1 MPKGNAEMNLQH
13 LKYMVEV
20 EKVGSITKA
29 AANLFMGQ
37 PNLSKAIKEVENEV
51 GIPIFKRSAK
61 GVIPTEKGA
70 EFLEYARAILVQL
83 DKIEGLY
90 KPETTNRISFSI
102 AVPRASYIT
111 HAFTG
116 FVAKLDPAKQLE
128 LDFRETN
135 SVEAIGNVADST
147 YNMAIIRYENTYEE
161 YFLSMLNEK
170 SLKHEPVLDFEYR
183 LLVSSESPLAQYDT
197 VPFNVL
203 DSMTEIIHGDQAV
216 PYLSAAYTRK
226 NTEAGSRRIYVYERG
241 SQFDLLRGVPSTY
254 MWVSPMPQGM
264 TGSMGLIEKK
274 CTGVSKVFKDL
285 LVYSSSYRFN
295 EIDTA
300 FLDELY
306 RVRDEISADNG

>member
-102 AVPRASYIT
+102 AVPRAS
-111 HAFTG
+111 
-116 FVAKLDPAKQLE
+116 
-128 LDFRETN
+128 
-135 SVEAIGNVADST
+135 
-147 YNMAIIRYENTYEE
+147 
-161 YFLSMLNEK
+161 
-170 SLKHEPVLDFEYR
+170 
-183 LLVSSESPLAQYDT
+183 
-197 VPFNVL
+197 
-203 DSMTEIIHGDQAV
+203 
-216 PYLSAAYTRK
+216 
-226 NTEAGSRRIYVYERG
+226 
-241 SQFDLLRGVPSTY
+241 
-254 MWVSPMPQGM
+254 
-264 TGSMGLIEKK
+264 
-274 CTGVSKVFKDL
+274 
-285 LVYSSSYRFN
+285 
-295 EIDTA
+295 
-300 FLDELY
+300 
-306 RVRDEISADNG
+306 